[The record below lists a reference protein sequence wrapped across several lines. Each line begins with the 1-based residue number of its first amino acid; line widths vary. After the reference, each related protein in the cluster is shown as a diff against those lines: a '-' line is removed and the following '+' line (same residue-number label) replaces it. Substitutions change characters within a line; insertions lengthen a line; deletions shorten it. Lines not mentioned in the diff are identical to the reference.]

1 MNVPTP
7 WMPWRPRTPRPALTR
22 FAAWVHESDQAMRGE
37 LERRG
42 YALDTTTRAMGMA
55 LDDIRLPRPEIPLGT
70 AGWREYLKME
80 GLPPDFLATAD
91 HAAFHLLVGPG

>member
-1 MNVPTP
+1 
-7 WMPWRPRTPRPALTR
+7 
-22 FAAWVHESDQAMRGE
+22 MRGE

-70 AGWREYLKME
+70 AGW
-80 GLPPDFLATAD
+80 PST
-91 HAAFHLLVGPG
+91 